1 MKRYDLRSDTVTKP
15 TDAMREAMASA
26 PVGDDV
32 YGEDPAVNRLEKM
45 GAEIT
50 GKEQALFVS
59 SGSMGNLIALY
70 INGGRGNEVLTHK
83 QSHIIEHELG
93 SPAAIAGVLC
103 IGLEGEKGQLTPEV
117 LKPHLF
123 ERDYATA
130 PVGLIEVENT
140 TNGFCYSLGRLSSI
154 KSLAA
159 RYGVPVHMD
168 GARLMNAAVAGG
180 HAPEEICRHA
190 DTVTFCLSKGL
201 GAPVGSLL
209 CGSRKFIARART
221 IRKMLGGGL
230 RQAGIIA
237 AGGIYALEHH
247 IKRLA
252 DDHRNAQKI
261 SQTLAETDWAEIN
274 PAEVE
279 TNIIIFST
287 KSTPAELIVKRLGE
301 KGIDCFPAGEHAIR
315 MVTSLGI
322 SGEDTKEICTG
333 ISTLQI

>member
-32 YGEDPAVNRLEKM
+32 YGEDPTVNRLEKI

-59 SGSMGNLIALY
+59 SGSMGNLISLY

-83 QSHIIEHELG
+83 QSHIIEHEIG

-103 IGLEGEKGQLTPEV
+103 IGLEGERGLLSEEV

-130 PVGLIEVENT
+130 PAGLIEVENT
-140 TNGFCYSLGRLSSI
+140 TNGTCYPLERLAGI
-154 KSLAA
+154 YALAQKH
-159 RYGVPVHMD
+159 GIPVHMD
-168 GARLMNAAVAGG
+168 GARLMNASVAQGYE
-180 HAPEEICRHA
+180 PKEICEYA

-209 CGSRKFIARART
+209 CGSQQFIARART
-221 IRKMLGGGL
+221 IRKMLGGGM

-237 AGGIYALEHH
+237 AAGIYALAHH
-247 IKRLA
+247 IERLA
-252 DDHRNAQKI
+252 EDHHNAQLI
-261 SQTLAETDWAEIN
+261 ASTLLETDWAEIN
-274 PAEVE
+274 PADVE

-287 KSTPAELIVKRLGE
+287 KSTPAEESVKKLGE
-301 KGIDCFPAGEHAIR
+301 RGVDCFSVGTHAVR
-315 MVTSLGI
+315 MVTNLGI
-322 SGEDTKEICTG
+322 SADDARRICEI
-333 ISTLQI
+333 IQEI